1 MLSNNMQVAEK
12 FREHLDKVQETIQ
25 EALDGLPDLS
35 NPDECVDNKLLIP
48 MLTSEKMP
56 NGTSQVQMVLR
67 SKESPSISNRLTNAS
82 VSSAAGN
89 ERTSAVSEL
98 DSIMCGIVD
107 EYLVQMDEEGETN
120 SSSQSNPS

>member
-1 MLSNNMQVAEK
+1 MQVAEK

-67 SKESPSISNRLTNAS
+67 PKESSSINNRLINTS
-82 VSSAAGN
+82 KSSAP
-89 ERTSAVSEL
+89 ERSSAVSDL
-98 DSIMCGIVD
+98 DNIMCGIID
-107 EYLVQMDEEGETN
+107 EYVVQMDDEGETN
-120 SSSQSNPS
+120 ISSQPNPS

>member
-1 MLSNNMQVAEK
+1 MQVAEK

-67 SKESPSISNRLTNAS
+67 PKESPSISNRLINTS
-82 VSSAAGN
+82 VPSAAGD
-89 ERTSAVSEL
+89 ERTSAVSDL
-98 DSIMCGIVD
+98 DNIMCGIVD

-120 SSSQSNPS
+120 SSSQSNPP

>member
-1 MLSNNMQVAEK
+1 MQVAEK

-67 SKESPSISNRLTNAS
+67 PKESSSISNR
-82 VSSAAGN
+82 
-89 ERTSAVSEL
+89 
-98 DSIMCGIVD
+98 
-107 EYLVQMDEEGETN
+107 
-120 SSSQSNPS
+120 